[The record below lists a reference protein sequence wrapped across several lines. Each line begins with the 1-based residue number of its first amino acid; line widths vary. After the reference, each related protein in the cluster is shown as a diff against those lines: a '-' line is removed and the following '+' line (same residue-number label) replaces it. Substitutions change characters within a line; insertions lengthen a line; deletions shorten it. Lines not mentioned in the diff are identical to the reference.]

1 MESDKIEIGMYL
13 NLMQEVK
20 NRIHSILDI
29 CIYHKRTTSFNQT
42 NTEFCYLQL
51 RKVLELIAFGSIV
64 MNKDEVAKQD
74 AKFRQRYNAKYILN
88 DIKQIHP
95 NFFPVPLPSWR
106 EKLDFMQGLTEDS
119 LTEDEFVELYEHCG
133 GILHARNPYRAEIDY
148 NKEYQNV
155 ITYVA
160 KIVNLLNVHL
170 INLYECPDVYMITM
184 VTPGTEAVRAGL
196 WKRV

>member
-1 MESDKIEIGMYL
+1 MESDKIEIVMYL
-13 NLMQEVK
+13 DLMQEVK

-29 CIYHKRTTSFNQT
+29 CIYRKTSTSFNQT

-119 LTEDEFVELYEHCG
+119 LTENEFVELYEHCG
-133 GILHARNPYRAEIDY
+133 GILHARNPYKAQIDY

-170 INLYECPDVYMITM
+170 INLYDCPDVYMITM
-184 VTPGTEAVRAGL
+184 VTPGNEGVRGNL